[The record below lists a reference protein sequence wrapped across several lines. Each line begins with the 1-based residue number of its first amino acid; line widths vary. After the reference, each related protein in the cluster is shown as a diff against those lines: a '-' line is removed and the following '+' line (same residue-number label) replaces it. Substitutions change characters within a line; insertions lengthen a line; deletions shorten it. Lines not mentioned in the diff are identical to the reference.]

1 MTWMNSRMGAAGQPI
16 WIGGFNLLPYR
27 QRDARRARRRCL
39 LEWLGAALAGCAAM
53 LAVAGWQ
60 AFERGRLDAQRV
72 SSERELAHPAAPL
85 AEEARLR
92 HDAEEQGKRAARAV
106 VLSEPLTRLL
116 DLLDTLSRVPADG
129 VVLQQLRQHAHETE
143 LLATSTDP
151 VASANWLKQL
161 STIRGVKSS
170 EVADL
175 RPLARSGREP
185 SAAGSGP
192 IEFAARLHWDEPV
205 KDVGQAAASAGAHS
219 RHADKPRGAR

>member
-1 MTWMNSRMGAAGQPI
+1 MTWMNLRMGMAGRPI

-39 LEWLGAALAGCAAM
+39 LEWSGAALVGCAAV

-60 AFERGRLDAQRV
+60 AFERARLDGQRV
-72 SSERELAHPAAPL
+72 SSERELAHLAVPL
-85 AEEARLR
+85 AEQARLR
-92 HDAEEQGKRAARAV
+92 HDAEEKGKRAARAV

-116 DLLDTLSRVPADG
+116 DLLDTLSRVPAEG
-129 VVLQQLRQHAHETE
+129 VVLQQLKQHAHETE

-151 VASANWLKQL
+151 VASAMWLKQL
-161 STIRGVKSS
+161 STIRGVKNS

-175 RPLARSGREP
+175 HPLARAGREA

-192 IEFAARLHWDEPV
+192 VEFTARLRWEEPV
-205 KDVGQAAASAGAHS
+205 KDAGQTVASAGAHS
-219 RHADKPRGAR
+219 RDTDKPRGAR

>member
-1 MTWMNSRMGAAGQPI
+1 MSWMNSRMGTAGHPV

-27 QRDARRARRRCL
+27 QRDARLARRCCL
-39 LEWLGAALAGCAAM
+39 LEWLGAALIGCTAV

-60 AFERGRLDAQRV
+60 MFERSRLDAQRAA
-72 SSERELAHPAAPL
+72 SERELAALAVPL
-85 AEEARLR
+85 AELARLR
-92 HDAEEQGKRAARAV
+92 HDAEEQGKRGARAV
-106 VLSEPLTRLL
+106 ALSAPLTRLL

-151 VASANWLKQL
+151 VASAVWLKQL

-175 RPLARSGREP
+175 HPLARTGHDA
-185 SAAGSGP
+185 SAIGSGP
-192 IEFAARLHWDEPV
+192 VEFAARLRWDEPLKEV
-205 KDVGQAAASAGAHS
+205 VQAVASARAHKGEI
-219 RHADKPRGAR
+219 DKPRGAR